1 SVYYESLCPD
11 SKKFFTQQ
19 LYPSLQGNLS
29 SFVNLILVPYGKSKS
44 TFDVNQYQ
52 FECHHGVNECYGNK
66 IQACALKLIDGGN
79 NTPDFGFN
87 KVSLGFINC
96 LMDKADKNGQVIFPT
111 KDCAL
116 YNHVSNLNE
125 IDNCANHT
133 DASNYLAMFGS
144 MTDAVQNPLKS
155 VPTIVFN
162 NQFKQADTD
171 MAQTNF
177 VNALCQ
183 YIHGDQPAECTRNG
197 AFSPQVGLGLLLLA
211 AVLRFC

>member
-1 SVYYESLCPD
+1 MDKRCQLLLLSLAAAVVAV
-11 SKKFFTQQ
+11 
-19 LYPSLQGNLS
+19 QGQHENH
-29 SFVNLILVPYGKSKS
+29 NHEQHRS

-96 LMDKADKNGQVIFPT
+96 LMDKADKN
-111 KDCAL
+111 
-116 YNHVSNLNE
+116 
-125 IDNCANHT
+125 
-133 DASNYLAMFGS
+133 ASNYLAMFGS

-197 AFSPQVGLGLLLLA
+197 AYSPQVGLGLLLLA